1 LFRGVQHISMDIK
14 GRIAMPS
21 KFRACLA
28 APNDKQL
35 VATIDL
41 QSKCL
46 LLYPLNIWAD
56 VEQSLQALPSMK
68 PEVRTV
74 QRLILGYASDLELD
88 SASRFLLPP
97 SLRDYAGIDKKV
109 VLAGQGRRLELWSEE
124 LWVNTRD
131 RALDDLASGAMTLPD
146 EVLSLVM

>member
-1 LFRGVQHISMDIK
+1 MDVK

-21 KFRACLA
+21 KCRDRLPASC
-28 APNDKQL
+28 NGQI

-46 LLYPLNIWAD
+46 LLYPLNIWEE

-74 QRLILGYASDLELD
+74 QRLILGYASDVELD
-88 SASRFLLPP
+88 SAGRFLLPP
-97 SLRDYAGIDKKV
+97 SLRDYAQIEKKV
-109 VLAGQGRRLELWSEE
+109 VLAGQGRRFELWSEA
-124 LWVNTRD
+124 LWVDTRD
-131 RALDDLASGAMTLPD
+131 KALLDVASGALELPS
-146 EVLSLVM
+146 EVLSLTL

>member
-1 LFRGVQHISMDIK
+1 MFRGVQHISMDIK

-21 KFRACLA
+21 KLRACL
-28 APNDKQL
+28 PETSDKQL

-46 LLYPLNIWAD
+46 LLYPLTTWAE
-56 VEQSLQALPSMK
+56 VEQSLQAMPAMK

-109 VLAGQGRRLELWSEE
+109 VMAGQGRRIELWAEE
-124 LWVNTRD
+124 LWLSTRD
-131 RALDDLASGAMTLPD
+131 QALQGLASGAITLPE